1 MGKVIPNFQLF
12 IILALLCLL
21 IFGMDKINLLNFP
34 KTTFSYITIPI
45 QSGLYKT
52 GQGFGKQ
59 FFFIFTA
66 RFAAKENKALK
77 EQIGELISENA
88 SLRTKL
94 AETQSLL
101 AQEESLD
108 SKTYKLLVA
117 RPIGLDRYLQIDK
130 GADDGV
136 FVNQAVVVKDNF
148 LGLVI
153 SVSPKTSKIKLLTD
167 PDSKIAAFSI
177 NKEGKAKG
185 VVTGQFS
192 TEAVMDKILHD
203 ELIEKGDLV
212 YSEGTEGFLP
222 RGLILGRVID
232 IRQLA
237 NDVFKE
243 AKVKPIFDIRDLELV
258 FLIKD

>member
-1 MGKVIPNFQLF
+1 MGKVIPNLQLF
-12 IILALLCLL
+12 SILVVLSLI

-34 KTTFSYITIPI
+34 KTAFSYITIPI

-52 GQGFGKQ
+52 GQGFDKQ

-88 SLRTKL
+88 NLRTKL

-108 SKTYKLLVA
+108 PKTYKLIVA

-130 GADDGV
+130 GSEDGV
-136 FVNQAVVVKDNF
+136 TINQAAVFKDNV

-153 SVSPKTSKIKLLTD
+153 AVYPKTSKIKLLTD
-167 PDSKIAAFSI
+167 PDSKIVAFSI
-177 NKEGKAKG
+177 NTQGKSKG

-203 ELIEKGDLV
+203 EVIEKGDLV

-222 RGLILGRVID
+222 RGLILGRVTEVLNK
-232 IRQLA
+232 Q
-237 NDVFKE
+237 NNVFKE
-243 AKVKPIFDIRDLELV
+243 AKVKPIFDLRDLELV

>member
-12 IILALLCLL
+12 FILVFFCLI

-34 KTTFSYITIPI
+34 KILLSYITIPI
-45 QSGLYKT
+45 ESGLYKT
-52 GQGFGKQ
+52 GQSFGKQ

-66 RFAAKENKALK
+66 RFAAQENKALK
-77 EQIGELISENA
+77 EQISELISENA

-101 AQEESLD
+101 AQEKSLD
-108 SKTYKLLVA
+108 SKTYKLIVA

-130 GADDGV
+130 GALDGV
-136 FVNQAVVVKDNF
+136 FVNQAAVFKDNF
-148 LGLVI
+148 LGLVTA
-153 SVSPKTSKIKLLTD
+153 VSPKTSKIKLLTD

-177 NKEGKAKG
+177 NKQGKAKG

-222 RGLILGRVID
+222 RGLILGRVVEVLNK
-232 IRQLA
+232 Q

-243 AKVKPIFDIRDLELV
+243 AKIKPIFDTRDLELV